1 MVVEQY
7 TGNGRKCPS
16 DLVQTKPCYP
26 KGCYRW
32 TISDWSPCMPQVSLW
47 ISVLG
52 EICVIF
58 KTHKAL
64 SNHKSSLRP
73 CHWYCF
79 FGGWGGG
86 CCCWKRLSSKLNF
99 KPYIFLIYWHLD
111 EKNLYCLDTRY
122 VISFLMSSLKEKHVW
137 CWHSD
142 EECFLFGGWWTARRP
157 REVSSRPWHTCPEG
171 KYIHLDTSIKIRPYN
186 ECSFSLVVSLSL

>member
-1 MVVEQY
+1 MSLGSGPDKALLPQ
-7 TGNGRKCPS
+7 GMLPL
-16 DLVQTKPCYP
+16 DHLWLVPLYASGQSMNQ
-26 KGCYRW
+26 RAR
-32 TISDWSPCMPQVSLW
+32 
-47 ISVLG
+47 

-79 FGGWGGG
+79 ILGGG
-86 CCCWKRLSSKLNF
+86 GCCWKRLSSKLNF

-186 ECSFSLVVSLSL
+186 ECSFSLVVSFTL